1 MDVRATKEE
10 IQSRRTRRV
19 RLLYCLFSISD
30 FSKKLKFKLHKSHG
44 KGEMV
49 KSFCACVDEPLGLL
63 PGFQH
68 RVFFNNADLDFLC
81 SQVVLCII
89 GGISHQFFA
98 ESQVSVRR

>member
-1 MDVRATKEE
+1 MYALRKNKYKQAHPPGAPD
-10 IQSRRTRRV
+10 
-19 RLLYCLFSISD
+19 LLLIFNIG
-30 FSKKLKFKLHKSHG
+30 FSKKLKFKLHKSNG

-49 KSFCACVDEPLGLL
+49 KCFCACVDEPLGLI

-68 RVFFNNADLDFLC
+68 RVFFYNADLNFLC

>member
-1 MDVRATKEE
+1 MYALRKNKYKAGAPAGCACFFN
-10 IQSRRTRRV
+10 IG
-19 RLLYCLFSISD
+19 FSQ
-30 FSKKLKFKLHKSHG
+30 KLKFKLHKSHG

-49 KSFCACVDEPLGLL
+49 KCFCACVDEPLGLI

-68 RVFFNNADLDFLC
+68 RVFFYNADLNFLC

-98 ESQVSVRR
+98 EPQVSVRR